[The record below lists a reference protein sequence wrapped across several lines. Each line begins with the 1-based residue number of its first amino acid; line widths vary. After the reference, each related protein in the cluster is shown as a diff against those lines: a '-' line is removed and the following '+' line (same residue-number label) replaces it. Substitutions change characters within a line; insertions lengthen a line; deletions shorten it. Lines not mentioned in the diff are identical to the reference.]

1 MKIWTNSL
9 FVFLYSSFAYAQ
21 DIGLKTG
28 KQTIFSEHLLNWSLS
43 LIVVLGLFFLALWL
57 MKKTGMLATP
67 DKQVIKVV
75 GGLSLGVREK
85 LVLVQVGHKQLL
97 LGVTPG
103 RISNLLVLDADQ
115 QLISE
120 QVKEQ
125 ASDDFASKLKQ
136 LMTGS
141 SNE

>member
-1 MKIWTNSL
+1 MKILTNSL
-9 FVFLYSSFAYAQ
+9 LIFFYSSFAYAV
-21 DIGLKTG
+21 DIELKPG

-43 LIVVLGLFFLALWL
+43 LIIVLGLFFLALWL
-57 MKKTGMLATP
+57 MKKTGVLATP

-85 LVLVQVGHKQLL
+85 LVLVQVGDKQLL

-103 RISNLLVLDADQ
+103 RINNLLVLDADQ
-115 QLISE
+115 PLISE
-120 QVKEQ
+120 SVEEQ
-125 ASDDFASKLKQ
+125 TSGDFASKLKQ
-136 LMTGS
+136 LMTSS